1 MKPSRTIRVGL
12 TGGIAS
18 GKSTVSEQLGQ
29 LGAVVI
35 DTDKIAREVVQPG
48 SEALKKITGR
58 FGGEL
63 LNDDGSLRRGP
74 LAKIVFDS
82 PQEKNWLEH
91 LLHPL
96 IKQRAEEL
104 ARNAVDS
111 GASVVVFDV
120 PLLFES
126 GWEKSVDKVWTV
138 FVSPDIQ
145 RTRLKNRD
153 GLSEEEISAR
163 LSSQWPIEEKA
174 RKSDVVINNEGS
186 PAETRQQV
194 EAAWKGLQERDE

>member
-1 MKPSRTIRVGL
+1 MNPPRTIRVGL

-48 SEALKKITGR
+48 SEALKQITGR
-58 FGGEL
+58 FGGEML
-63 LNDDGSLRRGP
+63 DVDGSLRRGR
-74 LAKIVFDS
+74 LARIVFDK
-82 PQEKNWLEH
+82 PQEKIWLEQ

-96 IKQRAEEL
+96 IKRRADEL

-111 GASVVVFDV
+111 GSSVVVFDV

-126 GWEKSVDKVWTV
+126 GWDKSVDVVWTV
-138 FVSPDIQ
+138 FVSSATQ
-145 RTRLKNRD
+145 RIRLKNRD
-153 GLSEEEISAR
+153 GLSEDEISAR
-163 LSSQWPIEEKA
+163 LNSQWPIEEKA
-174 RKSDVVINNEGS
+174 RKSDIVINNEGS
-186 PAETRQQV
+186 PAETRRQV
-194 EAAWKGLQERDE
+194 ESAWKSLQERDE